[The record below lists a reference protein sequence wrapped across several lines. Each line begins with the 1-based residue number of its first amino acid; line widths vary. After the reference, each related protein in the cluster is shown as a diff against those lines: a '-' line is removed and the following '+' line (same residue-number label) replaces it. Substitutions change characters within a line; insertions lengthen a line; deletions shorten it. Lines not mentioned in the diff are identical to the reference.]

1 MSLNFRPNHND
12 TSFDGHFRFYSSQ
25 LLVLLGRRPSI
36 SSIMRKKL
44 LDPTL
49 PTLQCIGSEIPFI
62 PSTAA
67 YLIFSDGEITMVLE
81 KDHLTATLKRREDF
95 IVVTN
100 HDLADENQEVAHEN
114 ARHTSHTIG
123 ATEFLIESMTRKL
136 CVQQAWQQK
145 VFRSI
150 GMDPGDHDGTDGED
164 EDFGVSVKKADI
176 IDWLEA
182 WPVTNEST
190 HYTVIMDPKTGKI
203 VWLRRLLEPVDD
215 PLEYSSMSDDDS
227 GS

>member
-1 MSLNFRPNHND
+1 MFLNFRPNHND

-25 LLVLLGRRPSI
+25 LLVLLGLRPSI

-67 YLIFSDGEITMVLE
+67 YLIISDGEITMVLE
-81 KDHLTATLKRREDF
+81 KDHLTATLKRQDF